1 MVIFKVLVVQKMD
14 KAIFWINLYPMQLG
28 SLIYMYTLDS
38 DFFSV
43 DCAIH
48 CLKTKARS
56 VKYYIVNSVSYLLC
70 QNLFVRLTECNQV

>member
-38 DFFSV
+38 DFFSRLYHPLFENQGQ
-43 DCAIH
+43 ISKILH
-48 CLKTKARS
+48 C
-56 VKYYIVNSVSYLLC
+56 YLC
-70 QNLFVRLTECNQV
+70 